1 MPPSQRI
8 DSLIA
13 RTAVE
18 VLADLPEGEGL
29 HKDTVWERIKQRHPS
44 VEDDWATQGRAASG
58 PVIFLQWRSSG
69 MVNAG
74 WLRKDGNGTWYVTG
88 AGRAALRSHPDPDSW
103 LAELHRRYQTW
114 HGNRSSFELAESLLS
129 ALPEGTWVQA
139 DELASRVNV
148 PADLLAQR
156 LYATRPEG
164 WHRVLDANGTPP
176 AEAHLTEDERRLV
189 EALLEAD
196 GTTGPGGQAPRHRRL
211 TEADLAQHLTD
222 TNAEADTDDTP
233 NRRAWLVR
241 GSSVQG
247 ENLVRSL
254 WLPEGVCSLPASR
267 LREVPAGS
275 AREEIAPAVD
285 EGYAHAGSAERD
297 KLTREYHAF
306 LTRMR
311 TGDIVLTNDGADV
324 YIGVIDGPPGYTA
337 SSGGK
342 ANLQRTVAWH
352 NTGDPLD
359 YVEDLPEAA
368 ANRLTNPDATV
379 IDLTEFLGDLE
390 KQLGEEPEQPVTERD
405 FVLPDADTELAEA
418 LLFDQGW
425 LQECVDLLRDRPQLI
440 FYGPPGTGKTYV
452 AQELAKHL
460 TGGKPENTQ
469 LVQFHPAYSYEDFF
483 EGYRPRQDPDGH
495 GMSFELTPGPLRTL
509 ADAARKHPGEPFV
522 LIIDEIN
529 RGNLAKIFG
538 ELYFLLEYRSKS
550 VNLLY
555 GSDQGDGFT
564 LPKNIVVLATM
575 NTADR
580 SIALV
585 DAAMRRRFWFME
597 LHPSTWPTDALLAR
611 WLARHGL
618 PDDAAR
624 LLAEL
629 NNRITDRDFRI
640 GPSYL
645 MRESVHTHPRG
656 LERVWRHQI
665 LPLLEEHHYGDGLD
679 IEELYGLAALR
690 RYLGLNDS
698 TAPA

>member
-1 MPPSQRI
+1 M
-8 DSLIA
+8 
-13 RTAVE
+13 
-18 VLADLPEGEGL
+18 
-29 HKDTVWERIKQRHPS
+29 
-44 VEDDWATQGRAASG
+44 
-58 PVIFLQWRSSG
+58 
-69 MVNAG
+69 
-74 WLRKDGNGTWYVTG
+74 RKDGNGTWCVTG
-88 AGRAALRSHPDPDSW
+88 AGRAALLNYPDPDSW
-103 LAELHRRYQTW
+103 LAELHRLYQAW
-114 HGNRSSFELAESLLS
+114 HGNRSSFDLAESRLS
-129 ALPEGTWVQA
+129 LLPEGTWVHA
-139 DELASRVNV
+139 DEYAVQAGV
-148 PADLLAQR
+148 PVELLAQR
-156 LYATRPEG
+156 LYAHRPEG
-164 WHRVLDANGTPP
+164 WHRLLNEHGAPP
-176 AEAHLTEDERRLV
+176 ESAHPSPDERALV
-189 EALLEAD
+189 ERLLAD
-196 GTTGPGGQAPRHRRL
+196 EHLLGPQGHAASHRRL
-211 TEADLAQHLTD
+211 TRADLAQHWAETTD
-222 TNAEADTDDTP
+222 SLEAGTEDRAR
-233 NRRAWLVR
+233 RRAWLVR

-285 EGYAHAGSAERD
+285 EGYAHAGTAERD

-311 TGDIVLTNDGADV
+311 TGDIVLTNDGAEV
-324 YIGVIDGPPGYTA
+324 YIGVVDGPPGYTA

-342 ANLQRTVAWH
+342 ANLQRNVAWH

-359 YVEDLPEAA
+359 YAEDLPEAA
-368 ANRLTNPDATV
+368 ANRLTNPDAVV

-390 KQLGEEPEQPVTERD
+390 AQLGEEPEQPVTEPG
-405 FVLPDADTELAEA
+405 FVLPDAGAELADA
-418 LLFDQGW
+418 LLFDQDW
-425 LQECVDLLRDRPQLI
+425 LQECVDLLRDQPQLI

-460 TGGKPENTQ
+460 TAGKPENTQ

-483 EGYRPRQDPDGH
+483 EGYRPRPSPDGH
-495 GMSFELTPGPLRTL
+495 GASFDLTPGPLRTL

-555 GSDQGDGFT
+555 GSDAGEGFT
-564 LPKNIVVLATM
+564 LPKNIVILATM

-585 DAAMRRRFWFME
+585 DAAMRRRFWFQE
-597 LHPSTWPTDALLAR
+597 LHPSTGPAAAVLQR
-611 WLARHGL
+611 WLVRRGL
-618 PDDAAR
+618 PEDAAR

-629 NNRITDRDFRI
+629 NDRIDDRDFRV

-645 MRESVHTHPRG
+645 MREAVHTHPRG

-679 IEELYGLAALR
+679 VEELYGLATLR
-690 RYLGLNDS
+690 KELGLNDS
-698 TAPA
+698 TAPPA